1 MTIIRRLTLTLLAI
15 LLASPAIAADLVT
28 DRPVRGGLTIAAN
41 GIAAPVL
48 YDPADHPVVVHA
60 AQGLARDIATVTGIT
75 TAAAPLAGQT
85 PAQSP
90 ITSPITPPIIL
101 GTLGRN
107 AVIDRLVRTGKLDA
121 RRLTGAWESF
131 VITIVRRPAPGVPVA
146 LVIAGSDRR
155 GTAFGAYE
163 LSEAIG
169 VSPWHWWADVPAR
182 RRPALYVAP
191 GTHRFGPPSVRYRG
205 IFLNDEDWGLHPWAA
220 RTFEPEQGGIG
231 AKTYERLFD
240 LMLRLKANTLWPAMH
255 RVSAPFN
262 RNPAH
267 AKLADDYGI
276 VMGSS
281 HAEPMLRDNVGEWT
295 DAADRFNYATNRAG
309 VSHYWAERAR
319 SNGRYESLWTLGMRG
334 IHDSGIV
341 GADTPAGKIALLT
354 QVFADQR
361 AMLAAHVDPAVER
374 VPQMFVPYK
383 EVLDLYRAGLK
394 VPDDVTL
401 VWPDDNFGYIR
412 QFPDAA
418 ERRRGGGSGVY
429 YHLSYLG
436 APLSY
441 LWLGTTPPALIRSE
455 MGRAWDHGARNVWIA
470 NVGDVKPAEIGITAF
485 LAMAWNVDAA
495 RAQSQ
500 RDFLH
505 DWATRSFGAAAAPPI
520 ADLMDRWYRLNL
532 ERRPE
537 HLHYGQPGQR
547 PRPSPLA
554 PAAIDARLAAF
565 DALVAELDRIEPG
578 IVPDARDAFFE
589 LVAYP
594 VRAAAAANR
603 RYFSAERYAAWAD
616 SRPLHA
622 RRAAADTRA
631 ADALVTSLTRR
642 FNDEVAGGKWRH
654 IMAEEPADNQWPGY
668 RLPAVA
674 LPAPGLADP
683 AAPAAPPAPPVTTL
697 VVEAESTTAR
707 GWRFVPG
714 LGRGT
719 GAMLASGTGTP
730 IGWTLDTDRA
740 GTLAIQLVPTFPG
753 TARSDF
759 RLTVTLDGTP
769 RTIAVPRRVGDAAWS
784 AGVLDNLVSVPL
796 GPLTPGRHRLTIAT
810 PDEGL
815 MLDRL
820 TVTPSPARAVAP
832 AH

>member
-1 MTIIRRLTLTLLAI
+1 MATIGRLTTLLLAF
-15 LLASPAIAADLVT
+15 LLATPAAADPAANLVT
-28 DRPVRGGLTIAAN
+28 DRPARGALAIAAN
-41 GIAAPVL
+41 GSAAHVL
-48 YDPADHPVVVHA
+48 YDPADHAVVVHA
-60 AQGLARDIATVTGIT
+60 ANGLARDITAVTGIA
-75 TAAAPLAGQT
+75 TAAAAASSPPPAGT
-85 PAQSP
+85 
-90 ITSPITPPIIL
+90 TPPIIL

-107 AVIDRLVRTGKLDA
+107 ALIDRLVRTGQLDA

-131 VITIVRRPAPGVPVA
+131 VIAVVRRPAPGVPVA

-182 RRPALYVAP
+182 RRAALYVAP
-191 GTHRFGPPSVRYRG
+191 GTHRFGPPSVRSRG

-220 RTFEPEQGGIG
+220 RTFEPEHGGIG
-231 AKTYERLFD
+231 ARTYERLFD

-255 RVSAPFN
+255 HVSAPFN
-262 RNPAH
+262 RDPAH
-267 AKLADDYGI
+267 AKLADEYAI

-295 DAADRFNYATNRAG
+295 DAPDRFNYATNRAG
-309 VSHYWAERAR
+309 VSRYWEERVRTNAR
-319 SNGRYESLWTLGMRG
+319 FESLWTLGMRG

-341 GADTPAGKIALLT
+341 GADTTDGKIALLS

-361 AMLAAHVDPAVER
+361 AMLATHVSPAVER

-394 VPDDVTL
+394 VPGDVTL

-412 QFPDAA
+412 QFPDAS
-418 ERRRGGGSGVY
+418 ERQRPGGSGVY

-455 MGRAWDHGARNVWIA
+455 MGRAWDHGARTIWIA

-500 RDFLH
+500 RDFLA
-505 DWATRSFGAAAAPPI
+505 DWAGRSFGPAVAAPI

-547 PRPSPLA
+547 PRPSLLA
-554 PAAIDARLAAF
+554 PAAIDARLATF
-565 DALVAELDRIEPG
+565 DALVADVDRIEPG
-578 IVPDARDAFFE
+578 IAADARDAFFE

-616 SRPLHA
+616 GRPRDA
-622 RRAAADTRA
+622 RRAAADAIA
-631 ADALVTSLTRR
+631 ADAVVKALTRR
-642 FNDEVAGGKWRH
+642 FNEDIAGGKWRH
-654 IMAEEPADNQWPGY
+654 IIAEEPADNQWPGY
-668 RLPAVA
+668 RLPPVA
-674 LPAPGLADP
+674 LPAPGLAD
-683 AAPAAPPAPPVTTL
+683 ASVPAPPPTRAATTL
-697 VVEAESTTAR
+697 VVEAESVAAK
-707 GWRFVPG
+707 GWRLVPG
-714 LGRGT
+714 LGRGG
-719 GAMLASGTGTP
+719 GAMLATGDGAS
-730 IGWTLDTDRA
+730 IGYTFDTTRP
-740 GTLAIQLVPTFPG
+740 GTLAVQLVPTFPG
-753 TARSDF
+753 TARTDF

-784 AGVLDNLVSVPL
+784 AGVLDNLLSVAV
-796 GPLTPGRHRLTIAT
+796 GPLAPGRHRLTIAT
-810 PDEGL
+810 PDEGVT
-815 MLDRL
+815 LDRL
-820 TVTPSPARAVAP
+820 IVTPSPAAAPAP

>member
-1 MTIIRRLTLTLLAI
+1 MAIIGRLTTLLLAL
-15 LLASPAIAADLVT
+15 LLATPATASPPAADLVT
-28 DRPVRGGLTIAAN
+28 DRPARGGVTIAAN
-41 GIAAPVL
+41 GTAAPVL
-48 YDPADHPVVVHA
+48 YDPADHRVVVHA
-60 AQGLARDIATVTGIT
+60 ANGLARDITAVTGIA
-75 TAAAPLAGQT
+75 TAATASPPSAGT
-85 PAQSP
+85 
-90 ITSPITPPIIL
+90 TPPIIL

-107 AVIDRLVRTGKLDA
+107 ALIDRLVRTGKLDA

-131 VITIVRRPAPGVPVA
+131 VIAVVRRPAPGIPVA

-182 RRPALYVAP
+182 RRVALYVAS

-220 RTFEPEQGGIG
+220 RTFEPEHGGIG

-255 RVSAPFN
+255 KVSAPFN
-262 RNPAH
+262 RDPAN
-267 AKLADDYGI
+267 AKLADDYAI

-309 VSHYWAERAR
+309 VSRYWEERAR

-341 GADTPAGKIALLT
+341 GADTTDGKIALLT

-361 AMLAAHVDPAVER
+361 AMLAAQVNPAVER

-394 VPDDVTL
+394 VPGDVTL

-418 ERRRGGGSGVY
+418 ERQRPGGSGVY

-455 MGRAWDHGARNVWIA
+455 MGRAWDHGARTVWIA

-495 RAQSQ
+495 RAQNQ
-500 RDFLH
+500 RGFLT
-505 DWATRSFGAAAAPPI
+505 DWATKSFGPATAAPI

-537 HLHYGQPGQR
+537 HLHYGKPGQR
-547 PRPSPLA
+547 PLPSPLA
-554 PAAIDARLAAF
+554 PAAIDARLGAF
-565 DALVAELDRIEPG
+565 DALVADLDRIEPG
-578 IVPDARDAFFE
+578 IAADARDAFFE

-603 RYFSAERYAAWAD
+603 RYFSAERYAVLAD
-616 SRPLHA
+616 RHPLHA
-622 RRAAADTRA
+622 RRAAADARA
-631 ADALVTSLTRR
+631 ADATVQALTRR
-642 FNDEVAGGKWRH
+642 FNDDIAGGKWRH

-668 RLPAVA
+668 RLPPIA
-674 LPAPGLADP
+674 LPAPGMADA
-683 AAPAAPPAPPVTTL
+683 AAPAAPPAAPADTL
-697 VVEAESTTAR
+697 VVEAESASAM

-719 GAMLASGTGTP
+719 GAMLAAGTAAPIAYTIDTP
-730 IGWTLDTDRA
+730 RA
-740 GTLAIQLVPTFPG
+740 GMLAVQLIPTFPG
-753 TARSDF
+753 TARTDF
-759 RLTVTLDGTP
+759 HLTVTLDGTP
-769 RTIAVPRRVGDAAWS
+769 RTLTIPRNVGDAGWS
-784 AGVLDNLVSVPL
+784 AGVLDNLVILPL
-796 GPLTPGRHRLTIAT
+796 GPIAPGRHRLTIAT
-810 PDEGL
+810 PDEGM

-820 TVTPSPARAVAP
+820 IVTTTPAKASAS